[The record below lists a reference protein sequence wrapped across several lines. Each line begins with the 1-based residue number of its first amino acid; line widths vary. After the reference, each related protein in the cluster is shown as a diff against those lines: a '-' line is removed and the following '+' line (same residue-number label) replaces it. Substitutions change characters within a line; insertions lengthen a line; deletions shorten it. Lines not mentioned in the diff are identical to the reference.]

1 MAPVLVGP
9 SRGRGRDLAA
19 ALRPGLVEEKL
30 ANIAEPASGDLE
42 LAVIY
47 PGVHLKVRAGGSPQ
61 PFFLSSLG
69 GYFKRRLIK
78 LDGDAA
84 AIQNSCYLASV

>member
-1 MAPVLVGP
+1 
-9 SRGRGRDLAA
+9 LAA

-47 PGVHLKVRAGGSPQ
+47 PGVHLKVRAGVIPQ
-61 PFFLSSLG
+61 PSPL
-69 GYFKRRLIK
+69 
-78 LDGDAA
+78 
-84 AIQNSCYLASV
+84 

>member
-9 SRGRGRDLAA
+9 GRGRDSAA

-47 PGVHLKVRAGGSPQ
+47 PGVHLKVRAGVIPQ
-61 PFFLSSLG
+61 PSPL
-69 GYFKRRLIK
+69 
-78 LDGDAA
+78 
-84 AIQNSCYLASV
+84 